1 MLSPIGSV
9 VHNQLEAQV
18 AAPAASRSSSPA
30 ASSQAAAQ
38 PATKD
43 TVRLSSTANA
53 VLQESTETQAQTT
66 KEASAGDVQARRLL
80 ARQAHH

>member
-1 MLSPIGSV
+1 MVSPIGNV

-18 AAPAASRSSSPA
+18 AAPAASRSSSA
-30 ASSQAAAQ
+30 ATSQAAAQ

-53 VLQESTETQAQTT
+53 VLQEATETPAQTT